1 MIFRR
6 SRSWWVWGGVVL
18 VLAVAAGVGTFFWK
32 RATELEG
39 YEARVRA
46 RLASVADARKASL
59 LAWLA
64 ERRADAQV
72 LAWDPDLVNLCVAET
87 CPKGASLAHPR
98 LHLTNLRLFGGV
110 LGAYLF
116 TPQGDLLLDGEGSAP
131 PYPAVPPAVRRVAR
145 EHRVLVHDLHFG
157 PAGEPMIGVLAPVFR
172 RADPADRPADAPV
185 LGVVGV
191 YLEARSTL
199 FPLLRTAP
207 DSTEV
212 EVYLVRRRPKGGAGA
227 EVIRPG
233 PGDPVRYTEARPG
246 SVVEAALES
255 REMEGSFLGPG
266 GHRVIAAVRWI
277 SEAGWGL
284 VVASDR
290 DAALAP
296 WRRTARWEAAVAGLA
311 VLCVGLAWLGA
322 WWAWAGRRHRHLLE
336 EVRTSEERLQALA
349 RGSEDAVFLK
359 DTEGRYEMVNPVGAR
374 LLGVSPEAA
383 VGRRPRDF
391 LPPESAAMV
400 EAHDREVLRTGRP
413 LQGEEVFPVGGE
425 DRVFLASRIPIRDAS
440 GVIRGVAGVLRDI
453 TERKRW
459 ETELARRAQRLDGLY
474 RLASQLTLAQNEED
488 VLHAVSE
495 GALDAF
501 GATAAT
507 LYRLD
512 EARDQLFLAA
522 GKNLPLAF
530 RNRFGRIPR
539 DHGVTGRVLE
549 AETVLVVED
558 YPAHPAAVPEAA
570 DLLGVGAAAAV
581 PLRAEGR
588 TLGVLTLVF
597 PAGRTFSGDDREAL
611 ETLGHMAGVAL
622 ERVAALEAFRAEARV
637 RRRAEERLRRLHEA
651 TAAVTG
657 PELFR
662 AVVAAL
668 AREFGA
674 RAALLSRVN
683 LNEGTGE
690 PLAAVVGG
698 APVDR
703 PAFTL
708 TDTPC
713 GEVAARNDL
722 VVFEQGLREAFPDSE
737 FFREHGLEAYAG
749 FPVTDSGGRVIGI
762 VCVFHDRPLKVGEAE
777 RELLALY
784 ARRVGGELE
793 RLRTETRLAET
804 RRALSTLIDNL
815 PGAAYRCACVP
826 SRAPVEFLSPGAT
839 RVFGGSDPV
848 ALGDPSRGLAEPVV
862 PEDRPRVWREIVAAV
877 ARGEPYEVEYRV
889 QDASGGL
896 RWVLDVGRAVE
907 GSAGRRLEGI
917 LFDVTERRALE
928 AQLTYSQRMEALG
941 RLAGGVAHD
950 FNNLLTAV
958 SGYAEM
964 VGRRVRGDGK
974 GERAAREI
982 LKAVDRAAELTRQL
996 LTFSRR
1002 QKVEPRVL
1010 RLNEALRD
1018 LTGMLERLL
1027 GEDVRLHL
1035 ELGSGV
1041 GTVRADPGQL
1051 EQVVL
1056 NLVVNARDAMPRG
1069 GDLWVR
1075 TLRGVDGGRPVA
1087 VIEVEDTGTGIDPG
1101 VVEHIF
1107 EPFFTTKG
1115 EEKGT
1120 GLGLATV
1127 YGIVS
1132 QAGGRIDVVSRPG
1145 EGSLFRVLWPSADAP
1160 AAESPAE
1167 APETVTAGA
1176 GRTVALVE
1184 DDPAVRDLAAECL
1197 RDLGYRVLAFA
1208 SGEEAEKG
1216 LAGETRLDLL
1226 VTDVVMPGMRGPEL
1240 LARLR
1245 ERWPGLPAVLVS
1257 GHAGDQVDDLEM
1269 EGTLFLH
1276 KPFRLADLEAAASR
1290 ALGHGIGEARGG

>member
-1 MIFRR
+1 MILRR
-6 SRSWWVWGGVVL
+6 YRSWWVWGGIVL
-18 VLAVAAGVGTFFWK
+18 VLGAAAGGGTFLWK
-32 RATELEG
+32 RTTELDG
-39 YEARVRA
+39 YEAGVRS

-64 ERRADAQV
+64 ERRADAEV
-72 LAWDPDLVNLCVAET
+72 LAWDPDLVNLCIAET
-87 CPKGASLAHPR
+87 CPKGAGLAHPR

-116 TPQGDLLLDGEGSAP
+116 TPQGDLLLEGEGSAP
-131 PYPAVPPAVRRVAR
+131 PHAAVPPMVRRVAR
-145 EHRVLVHDLHFG
+145 EHRVLVHDLHFDA
-157 PAGEPMIGVLAPVFR
+157 AGDPVLGVLAPVFR

-191 YLEARSTL
+191 YLDARSTL
-199 FPLLRTAP
+199 FPLLRTAS
-207 DSTEV
+207 DSAEV
-212 EVYLVRRRPKGGAGA
+212 EVYLVRRRPSGDVGA

-233 PGDPVRYTEARPG
+233 PGDPLRYTESRPG

-255 REMEGSFLGPG
+255 RETEGSFLGPG
-266 GHRVIAAVRWI
+266 GRRVIAAVRWI

-296 WRRTARWEAAVAGLA
+296 WRRTARWEAALTGLA
-311 VLCVGLAWLGA
+311 ALCVGLAWLGA
-322 WWAWAGRRHRHLLE
+322 WWAWAGRRHRQLLE

-383 VGRRPRDF
+383 VDRRPRDF
-391 LPPESAAMV
+391 LPPEFATVV
-400 EAHDREVLRTGRP
+400 EAHDREVLRAGRP
-413 LQGEEVFPVGGE
+413 VQAEEVFPVAGE
-425 DRVFLASRIPIRDAS
+425 SRVFLASRIPIRDVS
-440 GVIRGVAGVLRDI
+440 GAIRGVAGVLRDI

-488 VLHAVSE
+488 VLHTVSE

-512 EARDQLFLAA
+512 EERHQLFLAA
-522 GKNLPLAF
+522 GRNLPLAF

-549 AETVLVVED
+549 GEAVLVVED
-558 YPAHPAAVPEAA
+558 YRNHPAAVPEAA
-570 DLLGVGAAAAV
+570 DLLGADAVAAV

-597 PAGRTFSGDDREAL
+597 PTGRTFSCDDREAL

-622 ERVAALEAFRAEARV
+622 ERVAALEAFQTEARV

-651 TAAVTG
+651 TAALTG

-662 AVVAAL
+662 AVVTAL

-683 LNEGTGE
+683 LVKGRGE
-690 PLAAVVGG
+690 PLAAVVGEEL
-698 APVDR
+698 VER
-703 PAFTL
+703 PAFVL
-708 TDTPC
+708 SDTPC
-713 GEVAARNDL
+713 GEVASRNEL
-722 VVFEQGLREAFPDSE
+722 VVFERGLQSAFPGSE
-737 FFREHGLEAYAG
+737 FFREHDFVAYAG
-749 FPVTDSGGRVIGI
+749 VPVTDSSGQLIGI
-762 VCVFHDRPLKVGEAE
+762 VCVFHDRPLRVGGAE

-784 ARRVGGELE
+784 ARRVGGEME

-815 PGAAYRCACVP
+815 PGAAYRCGCVP
-826 SRAPVEFLSPGAT
+826 SRAPVEFLSPGAA
-839 RVFGGSDPV
+839 RVFGEPDPV
-848 ALGDPSRGLAEPVV
+848 VLGDPTKGLAEPVV
-862 PEDRPRVWREIVAAV
+862 PDDRPRVWREITASV

-889 QDASGGL
+889 QDAQGGL

-907 GSAGRRLEGI
+907 GPADRRLEGI
-917 LFDVTERRALE
+917 LFDVTERRTLE
-928 AQLTYSQRMEALG
+928 AQLTHSQRMEALG

-964 VGRRVRGDGK
+964 LGRRVRDDPK

-1010 RLNEALRD
+1010 RLNEALQD

-1035 ELGSGV
+1035 ELGVGV
-1041 GTVRADPGQL
+1041 GKVRADPGQL

-1056 NLVVNARDAMPRG
+1056 NLVVNARDAMPQG

-1075 TLRGVDGGRPVA
+1075 TLKGVDEGKAVA
-1087 VIEVEDTGTGIDPG
+1087 MIEVEDTGTGIDPA
-1101 VVEHIF
+1101 VMDHIF

-1132 QAGGRIDVVSRPG
+1132 QAGGRIDVDSRPG
-1145 EGSLFRVLWPSADAP
+1145 EGSLFRVLWPSADAC

-1167 APETVTAGA
+1167 PSETVTAGG
-1176 GRTVALVE
+1176 GRAVALVE

-1240 LARLR
+1240 LSRLR
-1245 ERWPGLPAVLVS
+1245 DRWPGVPAVLVS

-1269 EGTLFLH
+1269 EGTMFLH
-1276 KPFRLADLEAAASR
+1276 KPFRLADLEAAVSR
-1290 ALGHGIGEARGG
+1290 ALGPGIQEARGG